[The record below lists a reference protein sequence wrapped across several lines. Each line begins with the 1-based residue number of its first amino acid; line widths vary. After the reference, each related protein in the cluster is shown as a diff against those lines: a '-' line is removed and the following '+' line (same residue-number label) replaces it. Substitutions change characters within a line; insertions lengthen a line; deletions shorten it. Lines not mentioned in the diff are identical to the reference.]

1 MRLSVQITL
10 VTTAVA
16 LFTTITASVVA
27 YRGAHASAVDRA
39 LAAAEARGRLV
50 AQQLETRLRALR
62 ADAISLREG
71 AAIATMLTTPPTLST
86 TLSTEPAA
94 PGGGWSERLARD
106 FAARLRASPS
116 YLRIR
121 LLDERGRERLGLDRD
136 AAGMPRRRPANA
148 LEDAR
153 TQRDF
158 TAASRLDDG
167 LVYLSTILPEADP
180 GAEPAAIVPLLRA
193 AAPLRASGGALAG
206 ALVIDLDLRPLVARL
221 AGLDGVPFD
230 LAITDAAGRCLL
242 VPSRFDDAAAS
253 LGCTGRESAGPGI
266 DAAANGRATQRDA
279 AGALRYITVARTDVG
294 AGPQM
299 LIVQEAERATL
310 VGSAS
315 GLTST
320 ILRSAAVIVLFAVV
334 IGMLLARSVVRP
346 LERMSRAVAGF
357 AGRGRLEAPTGGSTE
372 LLHLGRA
379 FEQMAR
385 EIDQRTGELE
395 RDERRFRQ
403 LVEHSPVGTLV
414 VDGDGRIVL
423 SNSRAEVLFGYA
435 PGELLGEPVD
445 RLVPSDQREAH
456 PALRRAYSARPTP
469 RPMGGE
475 RELYAQR
482 RDGSLFPVEVALNPL
497 AEGDG
502 AHIVASIVDITE
514 RKAAADFMHGA
525 LREKEVLLREIYH
538 RVKNNLQTLSSL
550 IALQQRRAPPGL
562 PRELL
567 RDSGARIHAMALA
580 HEMLHRSDAVEDVD
594 FAAYARELLRHIET
608 VHGIDP
614 TRIDIV
620 CHSEPLRLDVDRSIP
635 LGLILNELVVN
646 SLKHAF
652 PGARRGRIAVTLGH
666 DAAHAWLTVSDDGVG
681 CDVDLEPGA
690 EHLGQTLVRSLVEQ
704 LDAELHVS
712 GDAGTSVTIRMP
724 LGTRTP

>member
-16 LFTTITASVVA
+16 LFTTITAGIVA

-50 AQQLETRLRALR
+50 AQQFETRLRTLR

-71 AAIATMLTTPPTLST
+71 AAVRAMLATPSMPSTP
-86 TLSTEPAA
+86 A
-94 PGGGWSERLARD
+94 GGGWPDRLARD
-106 FAARLRASPS
+106 FAAHLQASPA
-116 YLRIR
+116 YRRIR
-121 LLDERGRERLGLDRD
+121 LLDEHGHERLGLDRD
-136 AAGMPRRRPANA
+136 TAGTPRRRPASGIV
-148 LEDAR
+148 DAR
-153 TQRDF
+153 AQRHV
-158 TAASRLDDG
+158 AAGELDDG
-167 LVYLSTILPEADP
+167 RVHLSALLAETDPRAEAALP
-180 GAEPAAIVPLLRA
+180 VPLLRA
-193 AAPLRASGGALAG
+193 ATAVRASDGALAG
-206 ALVIDLDLRPLVARL
+206 VLVIDDDLRPLAARL
-221 AGLDGVPFD
+221 AVLDELPFD
-230 LAITDAAGRCLL
+230 LTITDADGRCLL
-242 VPSRFDDAAAS
+242 VPSDFDEAAAS
-253 LGCTGRESAGPGI
+253 LGCAGRGSAGPAL
-266 DAAANGRATQRDA
+266 DAAADGRTTWQDA
-279 AGALRYITVARTDVG
+279 AGVVRYLAVARADVG
-294 AGPQM
+294 SGPPLM
-299 LIVQEAERATL
+299 IVQQADRATL
-310 VGSAS
+310 VGGAS
-315 GLTST
+315 GLTRA
-320 ILRSAAVIVLFAVV
+320 ILRSAAVIVLFAVA

-357 AGRGRLEAPTGGSTE
+357 AGRGRLEAPAGGSTE
-372 LLHLGRA
+372 IVHLGRA

-385 EIDQRTGELE
+385 EIDQRTGQLE

-423 SNSRAEVLFGYA
+423 TNSRAETLFGYA
-435 PGELLGEPVD
+435 PGALLGEPVD
-445 RLVPSDQREAH
+445 RLVPNDQREAH
-456 PALRRAYSARPTP
+456 PALRRAYAARPTP

-482 RDGSLFPVEVALNPL
+482 RDGSTFPVEVALNPL

-608 VHGIDP
+608 VHGVDAA
-614 TRIDIV
+614 RIEIV
-620 CHSEPLRLDVDRSIP
+620 CHSEPLRLDVDRAIP

-652 PGARRGRIAVTLGH
+652 PGSRRGRIAVTLGH
-666 DAAHAWLTVSDDGVG
+666 DAGHASLTVSDDGIG

-690 EHLGQTLVRSLVEQ
+690 EHLGRTLVRSLVEQ
-704 LDAELHVS
+704 LGAELHMS
-712 GDAGTSVTIRMP
+712 GDAGTSVTVRVP
-724 LGTRTP
+724 LEPRPS